1 MDLIALLIESRI
13 TNATAAQAIKM
24 KRGTFNNKLNG
35 NNGSYFTEEELE
47 KIKAFLK
54 HKATNIMNGIK

>member
-1 MDLIALLIESRI
+1 MDLIVILAQSRI
-13 TNATAAQAIKM
+13 TNATVAQAIKM

-47 KIKAFLK
+47 KIKGFLK
-54 HKATNIMNGIK
+54 NKATNIMNGIK